1 MKGLMSPKGDSRVFV
16 FGAGVSKDVAEV

>member
-16 FGAGVSKDVAEV
+16 FGAGVPKDVAEV

>member
-16 FGAGVSKDVAEV
+16 FGAEVSKDVAEV